1 MLCSSVQTVPRS
13 MCKRT
18 AQVFLLSDHW
28 PLIIGLT
35 NKLGLSQPE
44 GGMQHSKGSW
54 LFTIMHPGGKK
65 SKRHQKLMK
74 RRNRRVKSRRK
85 RLCQRRPKRRAKKQ
99 AQKKHLRK
107 SQNKARTYTGST
119 TQTLENTG
127 GKNCRL
133 SGTGGYWKWKSQI
146 K

>member
-1 MLCSSVQTVPRS
+1 MLCSSVQAVPQS
-13 MCKRT
+13 MCRRT
-18 AQVFLLSDHW
+18 AQVFLLSDRW

-35 NKLGLSQPE
+35 NKLGLSRPE
-44 GGMQHSKGSW
+44 GVMQRSKGSW

-85 RLCQRRPKRRAKKQ
+85 RLSQRRPKRRAKKQ
-99 AQKKHLRK
+99 AQKKHPRK
-107 SQNKARTYTGST
+107 SQSKARTYSEST

-133 SGTGGYWKWKSQI
+133 YGTGGY
-146 K
+146 